1 MAKTRKVAKQSGYGT
16 RKVHPECAKLLAET
30 KSSPKSKVVLTVYGN
45 KAVSAAQ
52 ELLFQ
57 SSADAEKWA
66 KTWSVAEQKKAMLF
80 VFVRKLKK
88 NSVLGFKF
96 CIPYKSEFSVVGE
109 EHPYKKGVAKFRAVF
124 QKPSLKL

>member
-1 MAKTRKVAKQSGYGT
+1 MAKTRKVAKQTSYGN
-16 RKVHPECAKLLAET
+16 RKVYPECAKLLAET

-66 KTWSVAEQKKAMLF
+66 KTWSAAEQKKAMLF

-88 NSVLGFKF
+88 NSVIGFKF
-96 CIPYKSEFSVVGE
+96 YIPHRKDFSVVGE
-109 EHPYKKGVAKFRAVF
+109 EHPYKEGLAKLRTVF
-124 QKPSLKL
+124 QEPSLKL